1 VEDLNF
7 RYNVTKKVTKLK
19 KEKKLSF
26 PKLIYLSIIILS
38 IFFLGCDQEQSIKK
52 NIIKKE
58 DIPKKISMLFVLQ
71 PHCPSCDKLEATM
84 KLEKPSQLI
93 KKYFKRRT
101 VYLGEKLPE
110 NLIKPNGT
118 PTVYF
123 LGYKD
128 ELLIQPMIGEKDEDA
143 LMIFLEDALL
153 EFKTIYNVDLTLTQ
167 GDNNET
173 NKTN

>member
-1 VEDLNF
+1 
-7 RYNVTKKVTKLK
+7 
-19 KEKKLSF
+19 
-26 PKLIYLSIIILS
+26 
-38 IFFLGCDQEQSIKK
+38 
-52 NIIKKE
+52 
-58 DIPKKISMLFVLQ
+58 MLFVLQ

-143 LMIFLEDALL
+143 LL